1 MEYLFYQMLLN
12 SERLVTWSLFS
23 NLQQLVQYISIQGD
37 SQYVLI
43 AGVEPIRTLEMQY
56 YELNIYK
63 YMLFTG

>member
-1 MEYLFYQMLLN
+1 MEYLFYQMLSN

-43 AGVEPIRTLEMQY
+43 AGVE
-56 YELNIYK
+56 
-63 YMLFTG
+63 